1 MAIRQRPTPA
11 RTRSIRTTLAGLL
24 MLPVLA
30 LIGLWALLATITLG
44 DALSEH
50 NDYRV
55 ASSVGSSSDT
65 LLATLE
71 QERAQTFFWL
81 SSPNGTPTT
90 ALVSSRRADDAEI
103 ARYERIYP
111 SSLSS
116 SQAVFAQLGKL
127 ARIRTAVDART
138 LTATDAF
145 QDYSATVDGLFDA
158 YASTTMPNTSLYE
171 HTVGALQSGRALEQ
185 FTRELTLSAAAQ
197 FNRGQIPAPDAA
209 LFADAV
215 ANQRLLVKDALAL
228 ADSQLHADLVRLYG
242 SPTYGRLAALE
253 DRISATSGQPAPIP
267 VLVAWGQQAQV
278 FLKQFE
284 AVARNSAIPIGTEAG
299 QISRNLFLE
308 AGLAG
313 GLGLVAVAG
322 VVLLM
327 LRFGRRIRTELTDLH
342 DGAEAM
348 ASVRLPALVERLS
361 EGDDVDVALASPPL
375 ATGKITEIVSVAEA
389 FSAVQRTAVSAAVGQ
404 ASLRKGVSKV
414 FVNLSLRNQSI
425 LHRQLGMLDAM
436 ERATDDPAALAD
448 LFRLDHLTTRMRR
461 HAESLIILSG
471 ASTGRSWREPVRLVD
486 VLRAAVAEV
495 EDYTRI
501 EVVGE
506 SAAAVLGPAANDVV
520 HLLAELME
528 NATSFSPP
536 ATRVETRVDT
546 VGTGVAIEIEDRGLG
561 LTKSE
566 LAAINA
572 RLDSPPGFDLA
583 ETEHLGLFVVGQ
595 LASRHRISVALR
607 RSHYGG
613 ITAVVLLPNSVIVP
627 LGEAAPALRSFRM
640 PTATLTTG
648 NATGSALSL
657 SGSYP
662 SDEPRTTDLGGPYGA
677 AGAPGHGRL
686 RGPFEPLRQE
696 GYSTEPFRLESA
708 APPAPTQDY
717 AGVPQPAPDRG
728 SWSVQGSAQ
737 ADTYRGLPRRVR
749 QASLAP
755 ELHNGRTPAAAAEPS
770 RYEPSGRSAE
780 QTRSKMSSLQDGW
793 QRGRADELDW
803 PADSGG
809 APGRV
814 PWDAGDG
821 NSP

>member
-1 MAIRQRPTPA
+1 MARRQRLMPA
-11 RTRSIRTTLAGLL
+11 RTRSIRTTHAALL
-24 MLPVLA
+24 IIPVLA
-30 LIGLWALLATITLG
+30 LVGLWALLATITVG

-81 SSPNGTPTT
+81 SSPKGTPTT
-90 ALVSSRRADDAEI
+90 ALVKSRRADDAEI
-103 ARYERIYP
+103 ASYERIYP
-111 SSLSS
+111 TSLSS
-116 SQAVFAQLGKL
+116 RHAVFSQLGKL
-127 ARIRTAVDART
+127 AGIRTAVDERT
-138 LTATDAF
+138 LTATAAF
-145 QDYSATVDGLFDA
+145 QDYNAAVDGLFDA
-158 YASTTMPNTSLYE
+158 YASTAMPDTSLYE
-171 HTVGALQSGRALEQ
+171 HTLGALQSGRALEQ

-228 ADSQLHADLVRLYG
+228 ADPQLHAGLVRLYS
-242 SPTYGRLAALE
+242 SPGYRQLAALE
-253 DRISATSGQPAPIP
+253 DQILAQRATIP
-267 VLVAWGQQAQV
+267 VLVAWGKQSQA

-284 AVARNSAIPIGTEAG
+284 AVASSSAIPIGTQAG

-327 LRFGRRIRTELTDLH
+327 LRFGRRIRTELTGLH

-375 ATGKITEIVSVAEA
+375 PTGRIAEIVSVGEA
-389 FSAVQRTAVSAAVGQ
+389 FSAVQRTAVDAAVGQ

-436 ERATDDPAALAD
+436 ERATDDPTALAD

-461 HAESLIILSG
+461 HAESLLILSG

-536 ATRVETRVDT
+536 ATKVETRVDT

-566 LAAINA
+566 LIAINA
-572 RLDSPPGFDLA
+572 RLDDPPGFDLA

-595 LASRHRISVALR
+595 LASRHRISVGLR

-627 LGEAAPALRSFRM
+627 LGESAPALTSRFRL
-640 PTATLTTG
+640 PAATLTTG
-648 NATGSALSL
+648 NGTRSALSL
-657 SGSYP
+657 TGGYP
-662 SDEPRTTDLGGPYGA
+662 SDEPRAADLSGPLGNSGTPRVGGF
-677 AGAPGHGRL
+677 
-686 RGPFEPLRQE
+686 RGPFEPLRRE
-696 GYSTEPFRLESA
+696 GYSTEPFRLE
-708 APPAPTQDY
+708 APTPTLTHDL
-717 AGVPQPAPDRG
+717 AAVPESAPDRG
-728 SWSVQGSAQ
+728 SWSVHG
-737 ADTYRGLPRRVR
+737 DTYRGLPRRVR
-749 QASLAP
+749 QASMAQQ
-755 ELHNGRTPAAAAEPS
+755 LHHGREREAAAQPS
-770 RYEPSGRSAE
+770 QYEPSEFSPE
-780 QTRSKMSSLQDGW
+780 QTRSTMTSLQDGW

-803 PADSGG
+803 PTDSGG
-809 APGRV
+809 VPGR
-814 PWDAGDG
+814 PWNAGDG
-821 NSP
+821 DPS

>member
-1 MAIRQRPTPA
+1 MARRQRPTPA
-11 RTRSIRTTLAGLL
+11 RTRSIRTTLAVLL
-24 MLPVLA
+24 ILPVLA
-30 LIGLWALLATITLG
+30 LIGLWALLATITVG

-55 ASSVGSSSDT
+55 ASSVGTSSDT

-81 SSPNGTPTT
+81 SSPKGTPAT
-90 ALVSSRRADDAEI
+90 ALASSRRADDAQI
-103 ARYERIYP
+103 ARYEEIYP
-111 SSLSS
+111 RSLSS
-116 SQAVFAQLGKL
+116 RDAVFSQLGKL
-127 ARIRTAVDART
+127 AGIRTAVDART
-138 LTATDAF
+138 LSATAAF
-145 QDYSATVDGLFDA
+145 QDYSAAVDGLFDA
-158 YASTTMPNTSLYE
+158 YASTAMPDTSLYE
-171 HTVGALQSGRALEQ
+171 HTLGALQSGRALEQ

-228 ADSQLHADLVRLYG
+228 AAPQLHASLVRLY
-242 SPTYGRLAALE
+242 SYPAYSKLAALE
-253 DRISATSGQPAPIP
+253 DQISATSGQPAPIP
-267 VLVAWGQQAQV
+267 VLVAWGQQSQV

-284 AVARNSAIPIGTEAG
+284 AIANSSPIPIGTKAG
-299 QISRNLFLE
+299 QMSRNLFLE

-313 GLGLVAVAG
+313 GLGLVAIAG

-327 LRFGRRIRTELTDLH
+327 LRFGRRIRTELTGLH

-361 EGDDVDVALASPPL
+361 EGDDVDAALASPPL
-375 ATGKITEIVSVAEA
+375 ATGSITEIVSVAEA
-389 FSAVQRTAVSAAVGQ
+389 FSAVQRTAVNAAVGQ

-461 HAESLIILSG
+461 HAESLLILSG

-536 ATRVETRVDT
+536 ATKVETRVDT

-561 LTKSE
+561 LTQSE
-566 LAAINA
+566 LVAINA

-595 LASRHRISVALR
+595 LASRHRISVGLR
-607 RSHYGG
+607 RSQYGG
-613 ITAVVLLPNSVIVP
+613 ITAVVLLPNSMIVP
-627 LGEAAPALRSFRM
+627 LGEAAPSLTSGFRL
-640 PTATLTTG
+640 PSATLTTG
-648 NATGSALSL
+648 NGARSALSL
-657 SGSYP
+657 TGSYP
-662 SDEPRTTDLGGPYGA
+662 RDEPRATNLSGPYGA
-677 AGAPGHGRL
+677 AGAPGLGGV
-686 RGPFEPLRQE
+686 RGPFEPLRRE
-696 GYSTEPFRLESA
+696 GYSTEQYRLE
-708 APPAPTQDY
+708 APPSTPPQDY
-717 AGVPQPAPDRG
+717 PGVPQSAPDRS
-728 SWSVQGSAQ
+728 SWSVQDGE
-737 ADTYRGLPRRVR
+737 TYRGLPRRVR
-749 QASLAP
+749 QASMAP
-755 ELHNGRTPAAAAEPS
+755 QLHNRARGPAAEPS
-770 RYEPSGRSAE
+770 RYEPSGRSPE

-809 APGRV
+809 VPVRR

-821 NSP
+821 DPS

>member
-1 MAIRQRPTPA
+1 MAIRQRPTRA
-11 RTRSIRTTLAGLL
+11 RTRPIRTTLAGLL
-24 MLPVLA
+24 ILPVLA
-30 LIGLWALLATITLG
+30 LIGLWALLATITIG

-90 ALVSSRRADDAEI
+90 ALASSRRADDAEI

-116 SQAVFAQLGKL
+116 RQAVFSQLGKL
-127 ARIRTAVDART
+127 ARIRSAVDART
-138 LTATDAF
+138 LTATAAF
-145 QDYSATVDGLFDA
+145 QDYSAAVDGLFDA

-209 LFADAV
+209 LFAAAV

-228 ADSQLHADLVRLYG
+228 ADPQLHAGLVRLYG
-242 SPTYGRLAALE
+242 SPAYGRLAALE

-267 VLVAWGQQAQV
+267 VLVAWGQQAQA

-284 AVARNSAIPIGTEAG
+284 AVASNSFIPIGTEAG
-299 QISRNLFLE
+299 QISRNLFLQ

-327 LRFGRRIRTELTDLH
+327 IRFGRRIRTELTDLH

-375 ATGKITEIVSVAEA
+375 ATGKITEIVSVADA
-389 FSAVQRTAVSAAVGQ
+389 FSAVQRTAVNAAVGQ

-486 VLRAAVAEV
+486 ILRAAVSEV

-528 NATSFSPP
+528 NATAFSPP
-536 ATRVETRVDT
+536 ATKVEARVDT

-627 LGEAAPALRSFRM
+627 LGEAAPALTSSFRM
-640 PTATLTTG
+640 PAATLTAG
-648 NATGSALSL
+648 NGTGSALSL
-657 SGSYP
+657 TGSYP
-662 SDEPRTTDLGGPYGA
+662 PDEPRTADLNGPYGA
-677 AGAPGHGRL
+677 AGAPGHGRF
-686 RGPFEPLRQE
+686 RGPFEPLRPQE
-696 GYSTEPFRLESA
+696 YTAPFRLESPA
-708 APPAPTQDY
+708 LPAPTPDY

-728 SWSVQGSAQ
+728 SWSEQGSAQ
-737 ADTYRGLPRRVR
+737 GDTYRGLPRRIR

-755 ELHNGRTPAAAAEPS
+755 QLHNGREQAAAADPS
-770 RYEPSGRSAE
+770 RYEPSGHSPE

-803 PADSGG
+803 PADSAG

-814 PWDAGDG
+814 PWDAGGGDP
-821 NSP
+821 S